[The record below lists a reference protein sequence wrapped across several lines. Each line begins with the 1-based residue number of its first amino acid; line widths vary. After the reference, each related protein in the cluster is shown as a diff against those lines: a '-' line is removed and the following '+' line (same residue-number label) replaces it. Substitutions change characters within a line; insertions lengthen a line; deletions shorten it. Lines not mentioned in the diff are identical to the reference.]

1 MVAKR
6 FNREFSSRWEQI
18 IDFLKLHYALSQRT
32 DTQYWQDNRDAES
45 MPETLA
51 ENLLLWRSRAPWYYD
66 DRRSDEMFPSASYQ
80 YVLYGMGFE
89 STVTASQLRN
99 NQHQRETAL
108 RFFAEAKRKRS
119 DIASTFLLI
128 DS

>member
-1 MVAKR
+1 MGVVAKR

-51 ENLLLWRSRAPWYYD
+51 ENLVLWRSRAPWYYD
-66 DRRSDEMFPSASYQ
+66 DRRNDEMFRPQA
-80 YVLYGMGFE
+80 
-89 STVTASQLRN
+89 TN
-99 NQHQRETAL
+99 
-108 RFFAEAKRKRS
+108 
-119 DIASTFLLI
+119 TFLR
-128 DS
+128 